1 MKNLDTMTTEE
12 LGKLFPVYLVDYCPG
27 WPLTFLNEK
36 RELSALLSFV
46 PNLKIDHI
54 GSTAIPGL
62 ASKPIIDMLVQ
73 VDQNTSTD
81 EIIIVLKA
89 EGYHYIPRPDK
100 PAPQM
105 MFVKGYTE
113 DGFQGQGFHLHI
125 RYHGNWPEICFRDYL
140 IKHPEAASQYEQLK
154 RELSVKHK
162 FNREKYTEG
171 KTSFV
176 ISVCQESM
184 AENKILHEHQQKTNL
199 QK

>member
-36 RELSALLSFV
+36 RQLAQILSFV
-46 PNLKIDHI
+46 RNLKIDHI

-62 ASKPIIDMLVQ
+62 AAKPIIDMLVQ
-73 VDQNTSTD
+73 IDQNSSTE
-81 EIIIVLKA
+81 EIIKILEA

-100 PAPQM
+100 PAPHM

-113 DGFQGQGFHLHI
+113 QGFQGQGFHLHI
-125 RYHGNWPEICFRDYL
+125 RHHGNWPELCFRDYL

-154 RELSVKHK
+154 RELARKYK
-162 FNREKYTEG
+162 FNREKYTKG

-176 ISVCQESM
+176 ITVCQKNKT
-184 AENKILHEHQQKTNL
+184 ENNTRFDVQQKTRP